1 MPCPPG
7 LGPIPELEL
16 ELPSI
21 PISELLGIRIARSGI
36 EIRRCNENRIED
48 AISILRFFNHTFEV
62 HSTYSND
69 IIKTNFQLDHG
80 YIPWFFFFFF
90 TF

>member
-21 PISELLGIRIARSGI
+21 PIQELLRIRIARSGI
-36 EIRRCNENRIED
+36 GIKRCNWNRIED
-48 AISILRFFNHTFEV
+48 AISILRFLNIHLKFIPPTATTSF
-62 HSTYSND
+62 
-69 IIKTNFQLDHG
+69 KTNFQLDHG
-80 YIPWFFFFFF
+80 YIP
-90 TF
+90 